1 MSKDAARDRA
11 RRAYWADLDRDSYR
25 CPDCGRS
32 SHELR
37 TGFEV
42 HHKDG
47 NAENNDISN
56 LVGLCRPCHNIR
68 EEKKPSLNEIKLMR
82 DQLAGSDGAGKTWA
96 FIRAAEEVD
105 PHFEACDSKCIPTMQ
120 INSLNRE
127 KYAEL
132 QIDFITTRGWQLF
145 VREPETEEMVTYA
158 SKIPK
163 DDLNTLELTAQLTE
177 DATEAV
183 NAIMYKYRD
192 KEFGENYISA
202 PSTAYRANFIAYPPM
217 RPDACKELAN
227 ELEPVVMNKNNWEP
241 SYPQTHDVMPYTEF
255 LAEYG
260 SA

>member
-11 RRAYWADLDRDSYR
+11 RRVYWADLDRDGYR

-47 NAENNDISN
+47 NPENNDISN
-56 LVGLCRPCHNIR
+56 LVALCRPCHNIR
-68 EEKKPSLNEIKLMR
+68 EGKKPSLNEIKLMR
-82 DQLAGSDGAGKTWA
+82 DQLAGSDGAGKNWA
-96 FIRAAEEVD
+96 FIRAEEEVD

-145 VREPETEEMVTYA
+145 VREPESESVALET
-158 SKIPK
+158 PK
-163 DDLNTLELTAQLTE
+163 EDLNTLELTAQLTE

-183 NAIMYKYRD
+183 NAIMRKYRN
-192 KEFGENYISA
+192 KEFGENYITA

-227 ELEPVVMNKNNWEP
+227 ELEPVVMDENNWEP
-241 SYPQTHDVMPYTEF
+241 SYPQRVDVITYTEF

>member
-1 MSKDAARDRA
+1 MSKDAARDMA
-11 RRAYWADLDRDSYR
+11 RRQFWADLDKQSYR

-47 NAENNDISN
+47 NPENNEIGN
-56 LVGLCRPCHNIR
+56 LIALCRPCHNIR

-82 DQLAGSDGAGKTWA
+82 DQLAGADGAGKSWA
-96 FIRAAEEVD
+96 FVRTEKEAGA
-105 PHFEACDSKCIPTMQ
+105 HFTACDSKCEPTMQ
-120 INSLNRE
+120 INAIKRR

-132 QIDFITTRGWQLF
+132 EIDFITTRGWKKF
-145 VREPETEEMVTYA
+145 VKKPENESVALET
-158 SKIPK
+158 SK
-163 DDLNTLELTAQLTE
+163 DDLNILEYTAQLTE

-183 NAIMYKYRD
+183 NSIMYKYRD
-192 KEFGENYISA
+192 KEFGSNYITA
-202 PSTAYRANFIAYPPM
+202 PSTAYKANFIAYPPM
-217 RPDACKELAN
+217 RPDACRELAN
-227 ELEPVVMNKNNWEP
+227 ELEPIVMDENNWEP
-241 SYPQTHDVMPYTEF
+241 SISSTHDVLTYTKF